1 VIFSHEKITSMF
13 GMFAI
18 VINPVIDFREELRVC
33 KLASIP
39 THFGE
44 MVEGPDRLEDTEYFY
59 AM

>member
-1 VIFSHEKITSMF
+1 MF